1 MSEPHLI
8 GLDWGTTSCRA
19 YLIGVDGTALDRQLD
34 GPGILK
40 VENGHFGPWLD
51 SMIGA
56 WIAAHGPAPLILSG
70 MIGSRQG
77 WKEAPY
83 AQCPAGT
90 DDIVKAL
97 ARIEWGELTIALV
110 PGLSTQNNGMP
121 DVMRGEETQI
131 FGALALSGSDT
142 GLFLL
147 PGTHSKWAEVRDGRI
162 VSFRT
167 FMTGEVFGA
176 LKDHTIL
183 GRLMSGSAG
192 DADAFA
198 RGVREGASL
207 ESAGALL
214 NRVFATRTYGLMDKL
229 AGTALSDY
237 LSGLLIGAEVAEATP
252 QTNNAVTIIA
262 SPALASR
269 YTDALR
275 LLGRDSALAPADCSG
290 IKNAWSPNV
299 TRTDLPPSLAAISIQ
314 QPSFLQDRTITP
326 STATVLSANLSG
338 D

>member
-1 MSEPHLI
+1 MTKPQLI

-19 YLIGVDGTALDRQLD
+19 YLIGADGEVIERQLD

-40 VENGHFGPWLD
+40 VEGHFCPWLD
-51 SMIGA
+51 SMIGG
-56 WIAAHGPAPLILSG
+56 WIATHGAAPVILSG

-83 AQCPAGT
+83 AKCPAGA
-90 DDIVKAL
+90 DDIVTAL
-97 ARIEWGELTIALV
+97 ARIEWAGLSIALI
-110 PGLSTQNNGMP
+110 PGLSTENDRMP

-131 FGALALSGSDT
+131 VGALALSGASE

-183 GRLMSGSAG
+183 GRLMRE
-192 DADAFA
+192 DAVDPEAFA
-198 RGVREGASL
+198 RGVREGAAL
-207 ESAGALL
+207 GSAGALL
-214 NRVFATRTYGLMDKL
+214 NRIFATRSYGLMDKL
-229 AGTALSDY
+229 ADTALSDY
-237 LSGLLIGAEVAEATP
+237 LSGLLIGAEVVEATRDTKAP
-252 QTNNAVTIIA
+252 VTIIA
-262 SPALASR
+262 SPALAAR

-275 LLGRDSALAPADCSG
+275 LTAHDSTLAPEDCVAAGHWRIARAADLC
-290 IKNAWSPNV
+290 
-299 TRTDLPPSLAAISIQ
+299 
-314 QPSFLQDRTITP
+314 
-326 STATVLSANLSG
+326 
-338 D
+338 

>member
-1 MSEPHLI
+1 MPEAKLI

-19 YLIGVDGTALDRQLD
+19 YLIGADGAVLDRQLD

-40 VENGHFGPWLD
+40 VEGHFGPWLD
-51 SMIGA
+51 SMIGG
-56 WIAAHGPAPLILSG
+56 WIATHGAAPVMLSG

-83 AQCPAGT
+83 AACPAAV
-90 DDIVKAL
+90 DDIMKVL

-110 PGLSTQNNGMP
+110 PGLTTENDGMP

-131 FGALALSGSDT
+131 FGALALSEERD

-147 PGTHSKWAEVRDGRI
+147 PGTHSKWAEVRDERI

-167 FMTGEVFGA
+167 FMTGEAFSA

-183 GRLMSGSAG
+183 ARLMKDGPAN
-192 DADAFA
+192 ADAFA
-198 RGVREGASL
+198 RGVCEGAAL

-229 AGTALSDY
+229 PENALSDY
-237 LSGLLIGAEVAEATP
+237 LSGLLIGAEVAEATR
-252 QTNNAVTIIA
+252 QTTMAVTIIA
-262 SPALASR
+262 SPALAQR

-275 LLGRDSALAPADCSG
+275 LLRHVSTLAPHEC
-290 IKNAWSPNV
+290 V
-299 TRTDLPPSLAAISIQ
+299 AAGHWRIAQ
-314 QPSFLQDRTITP
+314 AAGL
-326 STATVLSANLSG
+326 V
-338 D
+338 